1 VNPALPVYL
10 DCAASTPVDPRV
22 AQVMCEVLRAADA
35 HGNAAS
41 AHAFGQRAHELIERA
56 RGQVAAAVGCAA
68 HEVVFTSGA
77 TEADNLAIFGIAQY
91 YAAKGRHLVT
101 ARTEHKAVL
110 DACLELRKRGWDVSL
125 LSPDRSGRIA
135 AAQLAAELRE
145 DTVLVSLMHVN
156 NETGVRQDITALA
169 AACAQRRIPLH
180 VDAAQSVGK
189 HPLDIAASGAALVS
203 LSAHKAYGPKG
214 VGALVVRAG
223 SGLHLQ
229 PQSFGGAQER
239 GLRSG
244 TLATHQIAGMGCAF
258 ELAARELAA
267 DAARVAPMSRRL
279 AEALQAEGGVLR
291 NGDAAHGV
299 PQILNLSFEGVEGES
314 LLAAI
319 GEAVAVSTGS
329 ACTSAS
335 AEASYVL
342 RAMGRDERL
351 AEASLRF
358 GLGRFTTEQDID
370 TAIDCV
376 RQALRRLRGVSAY
389 AVAASAQGG
398 VS

>member
-1 VNPALPVYL
+1 MPVYL

-22 AQVMCEVLRAADA
+22 AQVMCEVLGAADS

-41 AHAFGQRAHELIERA
+41 AHAFGQRAHDLIERA

-91 YAAKGRHLVT
+91 YAGKGRHLVT

-125 LSPDRSGRIA
+125 LSPDRSGRIT

-156 NETGVRQDITALA
+156 NETGVTQDIAALA
-169 AACAQRRIPLH
+169 AACAERRVPLH

-189 HPLDIAASGAALVS
+189 RPLDIAASGAALVS

-214 VGALVVRAG
+214 VGALVVRGG

-229 PQSFGGAQER
+229 PQSFGGAQQH

-244 TLATHQIAGMGCAF
+244 TLATHQIAGMGRAF

-267 DAARVAPMSRRL
+267 DAARVAPWSRRL

-291 NGDAAHGV
+291 NGDEAHGV

-319 GEAVAVSTGS
+319 SESVAVSTGS
-329 ACTSAS
+329 ACASAS

-370 TAIDCV
+370 TAIGCV

-389 AVAASAQGG
+389 AVAACTQAG